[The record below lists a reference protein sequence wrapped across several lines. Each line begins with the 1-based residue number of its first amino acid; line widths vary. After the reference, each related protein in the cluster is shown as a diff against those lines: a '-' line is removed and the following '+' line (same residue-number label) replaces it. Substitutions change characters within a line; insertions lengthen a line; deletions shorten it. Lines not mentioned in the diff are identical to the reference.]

1 MHSERLMIHELEIE
15 KHNRK
20 DPPIEETC
28 GVLASYRGGSLFP
41 CRTLSPPSA
50 VAFTSNPS
58 DEASSNIVTSTLS
71 TSPKAPDCSAACA
84 INIAV
89 PAAAAAVEPA
99 ACHACSPAEFGSAS
113 IGMTPPSINALGVP
127 AIMFA
132 VPASAAAPA
141 HALRNKKKECSD
153 SRD

>member
-41 CRTLSPPSA
+41 CRTLSPPSD
-50 VAFTSNPS
+50 V
-58 DEASSNIVTSTLS
+58 ASSNIVTSTLS
-71 TSPKAPDCSAACA
+71 TSPKAPDCAAACA

-113 IGMTPPSINALGVP
+113 IGMTPPSINALGVT

-141 HALRNKKKECSD
+141 HGLRNKKKECSD